1 MGKQQP
7 GAQQNKRGKP
17 AASPS
22 SSLMAPSAAPPVEL
36 PEPVTP
42 RPASKDRAA
51 QSVAKTE
58 ALVFSRPKKSGPTKE
73 DRPRVELTA
82 FTDSNKRAHIWTTA
96 KPDEFAAMERLYVA
110 MQKKPMTKAQAL
122 QLRDSFLGKAGAA
135 LKRPAAAAT
144 DPSDRA
150 DAKKE
155 MWQIAAAGSAA
166 AKTAPATFEE
176 SEEAALAIRKEGE
189 PDQRQTSLAQRHVF
203 KSSRESIDPEDLKK
217 YDWYKSTACN
227 IKGKERL
234 ANEIINAYVP
244 RDAGYGSTIEPD
256 QRALTRVN
264 TREHK
269 NIMIAT
275 VFNGSRAAFEEAKDD
290 GDVWADPEDDT
301 RYQYDQKIKNNTDT
315 RSEKKTATVVLN
327 PKDKKEFMGAIA
339 NMMEDMERPEWMNL
353 EVKNKKER
361 KAIKDDCADDT
372 DMMLLQNCNDSFTSV
387 TLDLQRMAPQ
397 VCRITTTEVIRR
409 IAQESLDLLKKAA
422 GPSEKIQKL
431 LMTDPNSV
439 RKLEAE
445 DALIAAGKIYEQLA
459 ELHTQLR
466 AIVNNDKKKQKAS
479 LKAK

>member
-1 MGKQQP
+1 
-7 GAQQNKRGKP
+7 
-17 AASPS
+17 
-22 SSLMAPSAAPPVEL
+22 
-36 PEPVTP
+36 
-42 RPASKDRAA
+42 
-51 QSVAKTE
+51 
-58 ALVFSRPKKSGPTKE
+58 
-73 DRPRVELTA
+73 
-82 FTDSNKRAHIWTTA
+82 
-96 KPDEFAAMERLYVA
+96 
-110 MQKKPMTKAQAL
+110 
-122 QLRDSFLGKAGAA
+122 AGAA

-155 MWQIAAAGSAA
+155 MWQIAAAA
-166 AKTAPATFEE
+166 AKTTPATFKE
-176 SEEAALAIRKEGE
+176 SEEAALAMRKEGE

-264 TREHK
+264 TREHVKKDSDIATSLKK

-290 GDVWADPEDDT
+290 GDVWTDPEDDT
-301 RYQYDQKIKNNTDT
+301 RYQYDQKIKKNTDT

-339 NMMEDMERPEWMNL
+339 NMMEDMERPEWMNF

-372 DMMLLQNCNDSFTSV
+372 DMMLLQNANDSFTSV

-397 VCRITTTEVIRR
+397 VCRITTNEVIRR